1 MPATPETLDR
11 IRTILRSSL
20 KLDSGAEIGDEMPLI
35 GGEYD
40 LDSLDVLLVIT
51 TIEKEFG
58 VRIREG
64 VMDRSSFATL
74 GSLADFVE
82 KLRHES

>member
-51 TIEKEFG
+51 TIEQESG
-58 VRIREG
+58 VRIRAG
-64 VMDRSSFATL
+64 VMARSPFATL
-74 GSLADFVE
+74 GALADFVE